1 MKRTNCIVCLAFLC
15 VVGMSAQIIHVPDSI
30 PSIQGG
36 IEAAGE
42 GDTVLVANGTYVE
55 NINFLGKA
63 ITVASEFLLDGDTSH
78 ISKTIIDGSQPV
90 HPDTGSV
97 VLMISG
103 EDTTSVLCG
112 FTITG
117 GLGTYFT
124 YMPYNFQYLVGGG
137 LLMAWS
143 GGKIEYN
150 IFEENHLTEP
160 KSEMAVLGF
169 GIGAFVRDNH
179 TAIFRNNTV
188 RNNSFTGTT
197 AANGAGMGLGG
208 GKMIVED
215 NFIYRN
221 TSHSNHEALGG
232 GIAYWRLAEDII
244 PELIIRNNQIYENE
258 LSVAGDTPSGG
269 GIYLSGDDLPLDILI
284 CNNLIHDNKATAG
297 AGGGLTML
305 KSNPL
310 VCNNTIVNNE
320 AESGKQLYL
329 TDGAELTLFNNIIWS
344 EMDDGNPEIQI
355 QQNDN
360 VKLNALYND
369 IRGGWQG
376 PGNIE
381 VDPLFKV
388 DSFMLAAE
396 SKCIGRGTDS
406 IRVDNSWVYA
416 PILDI
421 YGMERPRASTD
432 RRIDLGAVESPYDYP
447 LQYQSESMINV
458 PGEKPTIQSGIDAA
472 SEGDTV
478 LVANG
483 IYYENIDFKGKAIT
497 VASEFLLDGDPSH
510 ISRTMIDGSQFTDP
524 LKAST
529 VTILDVLDNEF
540 LLAGFT
546 IMGGEGSAFM
556 LEDGIGSFGGGGIL
570 MISSSGTIRNNIIE
584 KNIIESAEGRGF
596 SAVAIGPG
604 NSDTVYVYDNVIR
617 ENELHTESIGI
628 GTVGL
633 GAGGKKVTIH
643 FHNNIVTRNIITTT
657 APYNIH
663 GAGLLIQTEYSY
675 GADIRVYN
683 NRIDH
688 NELHCQSSVGSGI

>member
-1 MKRTNCIVCLAFLC
+1 
-15 VVGMSAQIIHVPDSI
+15 
-30 PSIQGG
+30 
-36 IEAAGE
+36 
-42 GDTVLVANGTYVE
+42 
-55 NINFLGKA
+55 
-63 ITVASEFLLDGDTSH
+63 
-78 ISKTIIDGSQPV
+78 
-90 HPDTGSV
+90 
-97 VLMISG
+97 
-103 EDTTSVLCG
+103 
-112 FTITG
+112 
-117 GLGTYFT
+117 
-124 YMPYNFQYLVGGG
+124 
-137 LLMAWS
+137 
-143 GGKIEYN
+143 
-150 IFEENHLTEP
+150 
-160 KSEMAVLGF
+160 
-169 GIGAFVRDNH
+169 
-179 TAIFRNNTV
+179 
-188 RNNSFTGTT
+188 
-197 AANGAGMGLGG
+197 
-208 GKMIVED
+208 
-215 NFIYRN
+215 
-221 TSHSNHEALGG
+221 
-232 GIAYWRLAEDII
+232 
-244 PELIIRNNQIYENE
+244 
-258 LSVAGDTPSGG
+258 
-269 GIYLSGDDLPLDILI
+269 
-284 CNNLIHDNKATAG
+284 
-297 AGGGLTML
+297 
-305 KSNPL
+305 
-310 VCNNTIVNNE
+310 
-320 AESGKQLYL
+320 
-329 TDGAELTLFNNIIWS
+329 
-344 EMDDGNPEIQI
+344 MDDGNPEIQV
-355 QQNDN
+355 QQNEDI
-360 VKLNALYND
+360 VVNALYND

-381 VDPLFKV
+381 VDPLFEV

-688 NELHCQSSVGSGI
+688 NELHCQSSVGSGIYVVFWNTAITPVTPTQVRIYNNVIAHNYSEHRGGGIAVWNVSKYNHPGINYPPDPVISNNTLIGNMASEGSGIFNYDANTVLFNNILWDSIPDEHGSEIFQDSIVEYNFCPDPCWPIENNEGILSLYNNCIKGGWENGMEEVWEGTWEGEGNVDSNPLLLAETYELSESSPCIGTGIDSVEIDGIWFSAPALDMMGSVRPDPVDQYADIGALESQFAWKDPTVSDKTRESQLELLIYPNPTKDQINLRLNMTGTYELKIISLLGSVVHSELCSGCNQQIDLSDLPDGIFLIRIQSEEMTATRKIVKR